1 MSTNDCGCSRR
12 TFMRSGVAGSILMPG
27 LLSQL
32 LAGEDKANESNPLAP
47 KATHFPPKAKRV
59 IFLFMTGGVSH
70 VESFDPKPKLFADHN
85 KTYAVNEFQGK
96 AGKYNMFLKKPQ
108 WAFKPGGKCGTEISD
123 LFPNIRECADD
134 ICMIR

>member
-1 MSTNDCGCSRR
+1 MSEQECGCNRR
-12 TFMRSGVAGSILMPG
+12 QFLRSAVAGSLLMPG

-32 LAGEDKANESNPLAP
+32 LAAEDKSGAEENPLAP
-47 KATHFPPKAKRV
+47 KPTHFPPKAKRV

-96 AGKYNMFLKKPQ
+96 
-108 WAFKPGGKCGTEISD
+108 PG
-123 LFPNIRECADD
+123 
-134 ICMIR
+134 